1 MFGECVWCLVFGGCV
16 WCLVFGVWCLVDVF
30 GENWRL
36 VDAASPG
43 VLLPPHSVSAPC
55 VALDVEG
62 QLREG
67 GGRPAGRRG
76 VLGAGRW

>member
-1 MFGECVWCLVFGGCV
+1 MDAFSVWCFVDVF
-16 WCLVFGVWCLVDVF
+16 VFWSFVDVF

-62 QLREG
+62 QLRARG
-67 GGRPAGRRG
+67 GGPADGWR
-76 VLGAGRW
+76 AS

>member
-1 MFGECVWCLVFGGCV
+1 M
-16 WCLVFGVWCLVDVF
+16 DVF

-62 QLREG
+62 QLRARG
-67 GGRPAGRRG
+67 GGPADGGLGGLMLG
-76 VLGAGRW
+76 VGSWCLKDWF